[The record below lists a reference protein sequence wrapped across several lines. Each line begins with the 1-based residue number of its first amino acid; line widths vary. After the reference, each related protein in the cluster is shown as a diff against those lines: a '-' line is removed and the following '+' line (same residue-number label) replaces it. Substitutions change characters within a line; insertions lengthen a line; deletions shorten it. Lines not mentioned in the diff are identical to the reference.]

1 MSALNR
7 LLGVLVLLVV
17 IGGVGGGVGGLV
29 AHNQLTAC
37 AQAPH
42 ACQ

>member
-7 LLGVLVLLVV
+7 LLGALVLLIVV
-17 IGGVGGGVGGLV
+17 GGVGGGVGGLV
-29 AHNQLTAC
+29 AQQQLTVC